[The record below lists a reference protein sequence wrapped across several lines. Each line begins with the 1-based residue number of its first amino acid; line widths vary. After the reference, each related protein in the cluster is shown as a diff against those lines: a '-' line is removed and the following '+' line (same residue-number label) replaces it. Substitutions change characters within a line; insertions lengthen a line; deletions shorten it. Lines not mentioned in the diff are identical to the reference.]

1 MSKKIYNSFYISLLL
16 FSIILLCNT
25 LYNFCSIPS
34 FRHDSLKYIDTY
46 YYHFCAEGRWINYF
60 LFENLKTLNIA
71 FISCINII
79 CFIIFSY
86 NCLINFLTKKYSI
99 LLSITSSFI
108 PSIYLLNEWGAT
120 IFPSYVLLALAS
132 LSYKKLNKFHF
143 FIIFGALFNGS
154 ISHFYFLLPLL
165 FISKDID
172 KKIIIYWIIGFI
184 NGYIVAQII
193 TFAITGHLIKL
204 AEWRNPHYINS
215 FNVLIDNIK
224 RAYLYVRRDFLFLG
238 KENLFLCIV
247 SILLYIYNSIKHE
260 KCRKIFLYTLC
271 LFIFVL
277 FSSYAQ
283 SIPVGIYVST
293 RTTLSFF
300 MGFLLILCFS
310 FRYNRYLLLI
320 LSIVFMSKMYTYT
333 INNIIFVKTISE
345 TYCNGFKEIKF
356 NSNTLNGVIML
367 SDDDDFRKLE
377 KKLITNN
384 KLHNYSTEGFGNA
397 FRWAPSAF
405 ENGFRNI
412 IYTSNLEN
420 YNISKLNFKETYL
433 YDFDIVNNYLILR
446 INKKI
451 ISE

>member
-1 MSKKIYNSFYISLLL
+1 M
-16 FSIILLCNT
+16 
-25 LYNFCSIPS
+25 
-34 FRHDSLKYIDTY
+34 
-46 YYHFCAEGRWINYF
+46 
-60 LFENLKTLNIA
+60 
-71 FISCINII
+71 
-79 CFIIFSY
+79 
-86 NCLINFLTKKYSI
+86 
-99 LLSITSSFI
+99 
-108 PSIYLLNEWGAT
+108 
-120 IFPSYVLLALAS
+120 
-132 LSYKKLNKFHF
+132 
-143 FIIFGALFNGS
+143 
-154 ISHFYFLLPLL
+154 
-165 FISKDID
+165 
-172 KKIIIYWIIGFI
+172 
-184 NGYIVAQII
+184 
-193 TFAITGHLIKL
+193 
-204 AEWRNPHYINS
+204 
-215 FNVLIDNIK
+215 
-224 RAYLYVRRDFLFLG
+224 RRDFLFLG

-310 FRYNRYLLLI
+310 FRYNRCLLLI